1 MHKIIVENESIIL
14 DSDNDLYV
22 EDNKDVVIYL
32 FGSGNLSFNIASNCR
47 VKVYHVGVDI
57 SNNIRI
63 NLNGE
68 GTELVYN
75 YDVVNYKDNEMT
87 MEIRHN
93 AFNTKSNVFN
103 HGVNVGLNHLNF
115 NVSGVVL
122 KDIKDA
128 ICNQENRI
136 INISNGKST
145 ICPNLLIDSYDVV
158 SSHAA
163 YIGKFNDEILFYL
176 MSRGIKRKDAYY
188 LLIISFLLPNDID
201 RDKIKDFIS
210 EVKKI

>member
-1 MHKIIVENESIIL
+1 
-14 DSDNDLYV
+14 
-22 EDNKDVVIYL
+22 
-32 FGSGNLSFNIASNCR
+32 
-47 VKVYHVGVDI
+47 
-57 SNNIRI
+57 
-63 NLNGE
+63 
-68 GTELVYN
+68 
-75 YDVVNYKDNEMT
+75 

-163 YIGKFNDEILFYL
+163 YIGKFNKQEIFYL
-176 MSRGIKRKDAYY
+176 QRLGISMNDSTKLLVKGFLTKD
-188 LLIISFLLPNDID
+188 LDINNKNKEEIKEIIDQYW
-201 RDKIKDFIS
+201 R
-210 EVKKI
+210 